1 MNVYGRLEEEPTPSW
16 TGIQDD
22 LVGKEERFEDEP
34 SSFAPL
40 PLFKIL
46 IWSTLVVLVS
56 VVLPFLLGLTSPEQ
70 AQDFY
75 MGWAMHQGG
84 DIYTDYF
91 GTSGLL
97 YYFLQY
103 LSKGSIL
110 FAAFTWLALV
120 GAGIFL
126 FRSTY
131 TLTEENKQ
139 SQQVLTIFYLLAG
152 GLSFGGGYATI
163 LALPFLFYALSL
175 VTRYLVEY
183 NHDKGF
189 LRIGMSLALAFFF
202 APLVAVLYTLVLLLA
217 LLAFNIGRGY
227 LARGFYQFLAVSLG
241 FSLFFY
247 PIGYYTVYKGSFGSA
262 ISQILYPIDSLNF
275 MSNPVLLENL
285 LFYGL
290 LTIGLGGL
298 RLVLTGLFQSKPS
311 KQYVLSI
318 FASVAILLLACLEIF
333 STEPI
338 HGSRLAEF
346 LPFLS
351 ILLLTH
357 IRTGRL
363 EGANRRR
370 RYEEVPSVWAIFLKG
385 NAYLS
390 ILALAYLFLA
400 PLVARYVLHSEQYQE
415 RARMESTVKRQT
427 QTSDRIYVWD
437 DSASAYQASERLAA
451 SSLLTPKLYT
461 GLSENRTKLVNDL
474 RYNQPKV
481 IVVNTKTALWT
492 EVEQLLAESYQPVQ
506 SEFKDFK
513 LYKLK

>member
-56 VVLPFLLGLTSPEQ
+56 VVLPFLLGLTSQEQ

-131 TLTEENKQ
+131 DLTKEDEQ
-139 SQQVLTIFYLLAG
+139 SRQVLTVFYLLAG

-189 LRIGMSLALAFFF
+189 VRIGISLALAFFF
-202 APLVAVLYTLVLLLA
+202 APLVTTLYALVLSFA

-227 LARGFYQFLAVSLG
+227 WARGFYQFLAVSLG

-247 PIGYYTVYKGSFGSA
+247 PIGYYTAYNGSFGSA

-275 MSNPVLLENL
+275 MSNSGLLDNL

-290 LTIGLGGL
+290 LAIGLGGL
-298 RLVLTGLFQSKPS
+298 TLVFAGFFQSKPS

-318 FASVAILLLACLEIF
+318 FAALALVLSLGLEIF

-338 HGSRLAEF
+338 HGSRLAEL
-346 LPFLS
+346 LPFMS
-351 ILLLTH
+351 ILLLTR
-357 IRTGRL
+357 IRANDA
-363 EGANRRR
+363 EGVSRRR
-370 RYEEVPSVWAIFLKG
+370 RYSEAPSVWAIFLKG
-385 NAYLS
+385 NAYLP
-390 ILALAYLFLA
+390 ILALVYLFLA
-400 PLVARYVLHSEQYQE
+400 PLVARYVFHPEQYQE
-415 RARMESTVKRQT
+415 RARIETIVKGQT
-427 QTSDRIYVWD
+427 QATDRIYVWD
-437 DSASAYQASERLAA
+437 DSASVYQASERLAA
-451 SSLLTPKLYT
+451 SPLLTPKLHT
-461 GLSENRTKLVNDL
+461 ALSENRTKLVNDL
-474 RYNQPKV
+474 RDNQPKV

>member
-22 LVGKEERFEDEP
+22 LVGREERFEDEP

-103 LSKGSIL
+103 LSKGSML
-110 FAAFTWLALV
+110 FAAFTWIALV

-202 APLVAVLYTLVLLLA
+202 APLVAVLYTLVLFLA

-318 FASVAILLLACLEIF
+318 FVSVAILLLACLEIF

-492 EVEQLLAESYQPVQ
+492 EVEQPLAESYQPVL